1 MDEFQGMKGPATIL
15 LTILQ
20 DDERLHLLHF
30 GDGSVALT
38 RNDSVVASWEP
49 HQEKECLATLH
60 QILTDC
66 DRLRVVSLTST
77 KHKNSSA
84 PCPTAYN

>member
-1 MDEFQGMKGPATIL
+1 MATEMSNGKHYRNQEQHMDEFQGMKGPATIL

-38 RNDSVVASWEP
+38 RNGAALRFIHAAIEPESNSFGTSDSVMSG
-49 HQEKECLATLH
+49 
-60 QILTDC
+60 
-66 DRLRVVSLTST
+66 
-77 KHKNSSA
+77 
-84 PCPTAYN
+84 